1 MLRHIKHTS
10 SAPVRLDQPGG
21 NELSELRFESDA
33 VGTSD
38 GVGFGVGEG
47 FAHFTPSISKRIK
60 SASCFAVG
68 NRPFNSP
75 GSFDCKV

>member
-1 MLRHIKHTS
+1 VLPHIKHTF
-10 SAPVRLDQPGG
+10 SAPVGLDKPGG
-21 NELSELRFESDA
+21 NELGELRFEGGA
-33 VGTSD
+33 VGA
-38 GVGFGVGEG
+38 GVGEG
-47 FAHFTPSISKRIK
+47 FAHFSPSISKRII